1 MLGQTLKMIALQTV
15 LMSFD
20 EDFLF
25 SLLKFQK
32 WCLRATILWNHCH
45 STYSLFFQLISF
57 PRFKIAVF
65 GLMDMILYD
74 ISKYK
79 NSNSIPRC
87 ITCSFLFTA
96 YLWLFSETI
105 IKNRQNSA
113 KNFGCDN
120 LPSSDHRKNL
130 KNDPIDLIFLCWV
143 TFSI

>member
-1 MLGQTLKMIALQTV
+1 MLSQTLKMITLQTIF
-15 LMSFD
+15 MSFD

-25 SLLKFQK
+25 SFLKFQK
-32 WCLRATILWNHCH
+32 CLKAAILWNHCH

-57 PRFKIAVF
+57 PRYKIAVF
-65 GLMDMILYD
+65 GLMDVILYG
-74 ISKYK
+74 ISRYK

-87 ITCSFLFTA
+87 ITCSFLFTT
-96 YLWLFSETI
+96 YLWLFSEKI
-105 IKNRQNSA
+105 IKNWQKFC

-120 LPSSDHRKNL
+120 LPTSDHRKNL